1 MMPAAA
7 RSAGW
12 SIRLT
17 RTKPV
22 AAHLGWLPAVT
33 IGAGTGLIAVALAG
47 QAAVQRES
55 FALALWWIGILA
67 ICVPPFVRLWS
78 KDASR
83 VERAALV
90 TFLGAAL
97 YAAQLL
103 ASPLDF
109 KAPDEFSHLRT
120 FNDLVSSG
128 HALAP
133 NPLLLISPSYPGLE
147 AGTAA
152 LGFAS
157 GLPVF
162 PAGVALLVAARI
174 ALMLALF
181 LLSEGVSGSAR
192 IAGLGAALYAANP
205 SYLLFDA
212 QWSYESLAL
221 TLAAFALWATWS
233 WSHVAANRMLYATAM
248 VVMMVATTVT
258 HHLTSFVLAVTLVL
272 WAVVAWLRPG
282 GSDRRRIVAAGAIAV
297 TANVSWLLLF
307 AAPAVG
313 YLAEIVYGAL
323 EGFVRLGLEGGSGGR
338 PLFRSLSGYE
348 APRAEIIVGY
358 VGTALLLLVLLAAGI
373 HLLRRHMDNP
383 LMILFGISAA
393 LLPATL
399 ALRLTGV
406 GAETSQRASG
416 FLYVGVSLLVADW
429 LVHASPG
436 IRTRLMGAAVAGLL
450 TLVLAA
456 GIVLG
461 SAWFTRLPGPYHV
474 AAEQLSV
481 EPQGKAAAAWARE
494 ELGPGNRIITD
505 RTNQKLFASIGGQDP
520 VTAFNSG
527 LGTAWVT
534 WGPSLTET
542 DLRVIRDGRI
552 DYVLVDLRTSRDTPI
567 FPYYYEPAE
576 PDAGT
581 HSEPWPATG
590 LEKFEQLPGV
600 ARVFDSGDLILYDVR
615 SMRDE

>member
-17 RTKPV
+17 PTNSV
-22 AAHLGWLPAVT
+22 AANLGWLPAVT

-47 QAAVQRES
+47 QAAIQREPFS
-55 FALALWWIGILA
+55 LALWWIGILA
-67 ICVPPFVRLWS
+67 ICVPLFVRLWS

-83 VERAALV
+83 VERASLV

-97 YAAQLL
+97 YAVQLL

-109 KAPDEFSHLRT
+109 KAPDEFSHLRS

-128 HALAP
+128 HALIP
-133 NPLLLISPSYPGLE
+133 NPLLLISPLYPGLE

-162 PAGVALLVAARI
+162 PAGVALLVVARI
-174 ALMLALF
+174 TLMLALF
-181 LLSEGVSGSAR
+181 LLFEGVSGSAR

-221 TLAAFALWATWS
+221 TLAVLALWATWR
-233 WSHVAANRMLYATAM
+233 WSHVRSNRLLYATAV
-248 VVMMVATTVT
+248 VVMIVATTVT
-258 HHLTSFVLAVTLVL
+258 HHLTSFVLAATLVL

-297 TANVSWLLLF
+297 IANVSWLLLF

-323 EGFVRLGLEGGSGGR
+323 DGLVRLGLEGSGGR

-373 HLLRRHMDNP
+373 HLLRRHTDNP

-416 FLYVGVSLLVADW
+416 FLYVGVALLVADW
-429 LVHASPG
+429 LVHALPG
-436 IRTRLMGAAVAGLL
+436 IRARLMGAAVAGLL
-450 TLVLAA
+450 TLVMAA
-456 GIVLG
+456 GVVLG

-474 AAEQLSV
+474 AAEQLSI
-481 EPQGKAAAAWARE
+481 EPQGKAAAAWRAM
-494 ELGPGNRIITD
+494 
-505 RTNQKLFASIGGQDP
+505 S
-520 VTAFNSG
+520 SG
-527 LGTAWVT
+527 RGIKSS
-534 WGPSLTET
+534 PTEPT
-542 DLRVIRDGRI
+542 RSCSPR
-552 DYVLVDLRTSRDTPI
+552 S
-567 FPYYYEPAE
+567 
-576 PDAGT
+576 
-581 HSEPWPATG
+581 
-590 LEKFEQLPGV
+590 V
-600 ARVFDSGDLILYDVR
+600 ARTR
-615 SMRDE
+615 